1 MGAAARSRVL
11 WLPAGNSLHSA
22 GSPHLATG
30 ERAAG
35 AATGQAQTIK
45 SLIVGTRGARRQ
57 VESCE
62 KSLAGRNRDRFTETH
77 EFRPGPHLA
86 EIVVAPAL
94 SRGQLSWMVG

>member
-1 MGAAARSRVL
+1 MAAVRRVL

-35 AATGQAQTIK
+35 VVTGQAQTIK
-45 SLIVGTRGARRQ
+45 SLIVGTKRARRQ

-62 KSLAGRNRDRFTETH
+62 KSLAGRNGDSFAESH

-94 SRGQLSWMVG
+94 SHGQLSLMVG